1 MGGALLPFVFTF
13 EADQSKVPEGLALP
27 SARKFESYPQYC
39 IALIEERN
47 YSQTPYLGRAACL
60 GGLNS
65 ERVLLNL

>member
-1 MGGALLPFVFTF
+1 MGGWALLPFVFTF
-13 EADQSKVPEGLALP
+13 EAYTINR
-27 SARKFESYPQYC
+27 RKFESYPQYC